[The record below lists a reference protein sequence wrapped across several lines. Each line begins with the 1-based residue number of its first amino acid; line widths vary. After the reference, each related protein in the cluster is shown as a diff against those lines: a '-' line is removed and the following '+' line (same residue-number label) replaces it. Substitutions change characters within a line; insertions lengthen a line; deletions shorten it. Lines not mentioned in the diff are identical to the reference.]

1 MSGMAIL
8 VREEIQQRR
17 EGRRLTS
24 AITRASRALLERAR
38 AVDEAMERA
47 RLPQCRQE
55 TPADEDERL
64 ERDQAECW
72 EALYV
77 AAVEFDALLANIASP
92 FAERVMF
99 YASMHK
105 PLDGGWT
112 SYGGQS
118 SDGQSFAAL
127 YHDGRGRPIAA
138 LTDEGDVVATGWQ
151 CWAGP
156 LPDAP

>member
-1 MSGMAIL
+1 MSAMAIL
-8 VREEIQQRR
+8 ARQEIQERR
-17 EGRRLTS
+17 DGRRLTGT
-24 AITRASRALLERAR
+24 ITKASRVLLERAG

-55 TPADEDERL
+55 TTADEDERL

-77 AAVEFDALLANIASP
+77 AAVEFDALLANLASP
-92 FAERVMF
+92 FADRVLW

-112 SYGGQS
+112 SYRAQS

-127 YHDGRGRPIAA
+127 YQDGRGRPIAA
-138 LTDEGDVVATGWQ
+138 LTDEGEVVATGWQ

-156 LPDAP
+156 LPAAP